1 MMMDSSVQRRV
12 LLICHAA
19 ISQCLSG
26 PGVRYWEFARALSA
40 YPNLQVTLATAP
52 GLTTEAPDLD
62 VSFRLLAIH
71 DEAELA
77 TLASRADA
85 VVTVGSVYS
94 SYPALQQIKTP
105 LVVDLYIPLL
115 LEELQRERP
124 QTLAE
129 QSLFFD
135 RLRRDLSAQI
145 LAADFILCASEKQR
159 DYYLGAMSAL
169 GRVNPYSHGDDPSLR
184 RLIAVVPF
192 GLPSEPPRH
201 TCQVLKGV
209 HPGIGPN
216 AKVLFWGGG
225 IWDWLDAPTLIY
237 AMDRL
242 GGRRPDIKLVFMGA
256 RHPNPQERERKGLR
270 EAIALSQELGLD
282 ERTVFF
288 NDWVSYAERASYLLE
303 ADVGVSL
310 HRDHLETHFAFR
322 TRFLDCL
329 WTGLPIIA
337 TRGDVISD
345 QVNAHNLGRVVEPG
359 DVDGV
364 AQAILDLLETPNLR
378 EVYGPRF
385 EQIAAAYRWN
395 TVTQPLVEFCAAP
408 RLASDKAYLREFL
421 LLELGPTPWWGLPG
435 KAWHALRL
443 GGARGLARQVNDYR
457 CWLAARRGRV

>member
-1 MMMDSSVQRRV
+1 VQRCV

-19 ISQCLSG
+19 ISRRLSG
-26 PGVRYWEFARALSA
+26 PGVRYWEFAHALSA
-40 YPNLQVTLATAP
+40 YPSLQVTLATVP
-52 GLTTEAPDLD
+52 GMVAEAPEDSLP
-62 VSFRLLAIH
+62 FRLLATH
-71 DEAELA
+71 DEAGLA
-77 TLASRADA
+77 TLASQADA

-94 SYPALQQIKTP
+94 LYPALRQTKTP

-124 QTLAE
+124 QSLAE

-201 TCQVLKGV
+201 TRQVLKGV
-209 HPGIGPN
+209 YPGIGPN
-216 AKVLFWGGG
+216 DKVLFWGGG
-225 IWDWLDAPTLIY
+225 IWDWLDASTLVR
-237 AMDRL
+237 AMAHL
-242 GGRRPDIKLVFMGA
+242 SGRRPDIKLFFMGA

-270 EAIALSQELGLD
+270 ETIALSQELGLD

-288 NDWVSYAERASYLLE
+288 NDWVSYAERANYLLE

-329 WTGLPIIA
+329 WAGLPIIA

-345 QVNAHNLGRVVEPG
+345 QVKAHDLGRVVEPG

-364 AQAILDLLETPNLR
+364 AEAIVSLLDTPDLR
-378 EVYGPRF
+378 GTYRARC
-385 EQIAAAYRWN
+385 EQVAAAFRWD
-395 TVTQPLVEFCAAP
+395 VAVRPLAEFCMSP
-408 RLASDKAYLREFL
+408 RLAPDKAYLRGSL

-435 KAWHALRL
+435 KAWRALRL
-443 GGARGLARQVNDYR
+443 GGVRGLAGQVNDYR
-457 CWLAARRGRV
+457 RGLATRQGRA

>member
-1 MMMDSSVQRRV
+1 MDSPVQCCV

-19 ISQCLSG
+19 ISQRLSG

-40 YPNLQVTLATAP
+40 YPNLQVTLATVP
-52 GLTTEAPDLD
+52 GVVAEAPQDSLP
-62 VSFRLLAIH
+62 FRLLATH
-71 DEAELA
+71 NEAGLA
-77 TLASRADA
+77 ALASQAD
-85 VVTVGSVYS
+85 VVVAVGSVYS
-94 SYPALQQIKTP
+94 FYPALRQTKTP

-115 LEELQRERP
+115 LEELQRECP
-124 QTLAE
+124 QSLAE
-129 QSLFFD
+129 QSMFFD

-145 LAADFILCASEKQR
+145 LVADFILCASEKQR

-192 GLPSEPPRH
+192 GLSSEPPHH
-201 TCQVLKGV
+201 TRQVLKGV
-209 HPGIGPN
+209 YPGICPN
-216 AKVLFWGGG
+216 DKVLFWGGG
-225 IWDWLDAPTLIY
+225 IWDWLDAPTLVR
-237 AMDRL
+237 AMARL
-242 GGRRPDIKLVFMGA
+242 RERRPDIKLFFMGA
-256 RHPNPQERERKGLR
+256 RHPNPQESERKGLI
-270 EAIALSQELGLD
+270 ETIALSQELGLD

-288 NDWVSYAERASYLLE
+288 NDWVPYAERANYLLE

-329 WTGLPIIA
+329 WAGLPIIA

-345 QVNAHNLGRVVEPG
+345 QVKAHNLGRVVEPG
-359 DVDGV
+359 DVNGV

-395 TVTQPLVEFCAAP
+395 TVTQPLIEFCAAP
-408 RLASDKAYLREFL
+408 RLASDKAYLRESL
-421 LLELGPTPWWGLPG
+421 LLELGPTPSWGLPG

-443 GGARGLARQVNDYR
+443 GGARGLARQVHDYR
-457 CWLAARRGRV
+457 HWLAARRGRV